1 MLRLGIVAILL
12 LVALIFGSSPVIT
25 HGRRVP
31 AGQGEGLPAQA
42 PVPPEYADLYALVES
57 KLKTAESYLSA
68 HWGGIKHSVVFSTE
82 LLAAN
87 SNQGE
92 HVLREQAW
100 PSILFNLDRIQF
112 LGVRAVKVAVKYP
125 ILMPQF
131 PRSAEYLALYK
142 KLGDEL
148 RRRNIKFLVQMTP
161 GFKPSALSSLPVEPY
176 YANLT
181 LERYKREKRQMA
193 EIIIREIRPDYLT
206 VENEPKTAQ
215 ENTGLPF
222 TVQNFTEIV
231 RYILDGLDRAGV
243 LVGAGAGTWDNLA
256 YFESLARNT
265 SVDYI
270 DIHIYPVNFDF
281 LIDRTLQIAALARQY
296 HKKLFLGEAWLYKS
310 RDAELF
316 GPPVAAAPGLIARD
330 VFSFW
335 EPLDVQ
341 FLETV
346 WKLVHYL
353 KIDFA
358 SFFWMRYF
366 FGYVEY
372 TERTKSL
379 SPAEL
384 FQLANLEAA
393 KNMRQNPPKLTQTGL
408 MFQRL
413 ITSP

>member
-1 MLRLGIVAILL
+1 MLRWSASVILL
-12 LVALIFGSSPVIT
+12 VLL
-25 HGRRVP
+25 
-31 AGQGEGLPAQA
+31 LAQA
-42 PVPPEYADLYALVES
+42 PVPPEYADLYALLES
-57 KLKTAESYLSA
+57 KLQAVERYLTANWDST
-68 HWGGIKHSVVFSTE
+68 KHSVVFSTE

-92 HVLREQAW
+92 RALSEQAW
-100 PSILFNLDRIQF
+100 QSILLNLDRIQF

-125 ILMPQF
+125 ILMPDF

-148 RRRNIKFLVQMTP
+148 RRRNLKFLVQMTP
-161 GFKPSALSSLPVEPY
+161 GFKPSALSALPVEPY

-193 EIIIREIRPDYLT
+193 EIIIREIHPDYLT

-231 RYILDGLDRAGV
+231 RYILDGLDRDGV

-256 YFESLARNT
+256 YIESLARNT
-265 SVDYI
+265 AVDYI
-270 DIHIYPVNFDF
+270 DMHIYPINFDF
-281 LIDRTLQIAALARQY
+281 LLDRTLQIAEIARQY
-296 HKKLFLGEAWLYKS
+296 NKKLFLGEAWLYKT
-310 RDAELF
+310 RDADLF
-316 GPPVAAAPGLIARD
+316 GPPVAAAPALYARD

-335 EPLDVQ
+335 EPLDVK
-341 FLETV
+341 FVATI

-372 TERTKSL
+372 TERTKDL
-379 SPAEL
+379 PPAEL
-384 FQLANLEAA
+384 FRLANLEAA
-393 KNMRQNPPKLTQTGL
+393 KNMMQNPPKLTQTGL
-408 MFQRL
+408 AFQKL
-413 ITSP
+413 ITAP

>member
-1 MLRLGIVAILL
+1 MLRLGVRASLLVLL
-12 LVALIFGSSPVIT
+12 L
-25 HGRRVP
+25 
-31 AGQGEGLPAQA
+31 AQA
-42 PVPPEYADLYALVES
+42 PVPSEYADLYALLES
-57 KLKTAESYLSA
+57 KLHGAESYLSP
-68 HWGGIKHSVVFSTE
+68 HWDGTKHAVVFSTE

-92 HVLREQAW
+92 RVLTEQSW
-100 PSILFNLDRIQF
+100 QSILFNLDRIQF
-112 LGVRAVKVAVKYP
+112 LGVRAVKVAVTYP

-131 PRSAEYLALYK
+131 PRSAEYLALYRR
-142 KLGDEL
+142 LGDEL
-148 RRRNIKFLVQMTP
+148 RRRNLRFLVGMGP
-161 GFKPSALSSLPVEPY
+161 AFRPSALSALPVEPY
-176 YANLT
+176 YATLT

-193 EIIIREIRPDYLT
+193 ELIITEIRPDYLT

-231 RYILDGLDRAGV
+231 QYVLNGLDRAGV

-256 YFESLARNT
+256 YIESLARNT
-265 SVDYI
+265 PVDYI
-270 DIHIYPVNFDF
+270 DMHIYPINFDF
-281 LIDRTLQIAALARQY
+281 LLDRALQIAEIARQFN
-296 HKKLFLGEAWLYKS
+296 KKLFLGEAWLYKA

-316 GPPVAAAPGLIARD
+316 GPPVAAAPGLYARD

-335 EPLDVQ
+335 EPLDVK
-341 FLETV
+341 FVETI
-346 WKLVHYL
+346 WQLAHYL
-353 KIDFA
+353 KMDFA

-372 TERTKSL
+372 TERTKNL

-393 KNMRQNPPKLTQTGL
+393 KNMLQNPPQFTQTGAT
-408 MFQRL
+408 FQRL

>member
-1 MLRLGIVAILL
+1 MLRWSIAAFALL
-12 LVALIFGSSPVIT
+12 LVIQV
-25 HGRRVP
+25 
-31 AGQGEGLPAQA
+31 
-42 PVPPEYADLYALVES
+42 PVPPEYADLYALLAH
-57 KLKTAESYLSA
+57 KLGDAESYLTA
-68 HWGGIKHSVVFSTE
+68 YWEGAKHPVAFSTE

-92 HVLREQAW
+92 RVLTEQAW
-100 PSILFNLDRIQF
+100 QSILFNVDRIQF

-125 ILMPQF
+125 ILMPAF

-148 RRRNIKFLVQMTP
+148 RRRDLKFLVQMTP
-161 GFKPSALSSLPVEPY
+161 GFKPSALSALPVEPY
-176 YANLT
+176 YATLT
-181 LERYKREKRQMA
+181 LERYKHEKRQMA
-193 EIIIREIRPDYLT
+193 ETIIREIRPDYLT
-206 VENEPKTAQ
+206 IENEPRTAQ

-231 RYILDGLDRAGV
+231 QYILDGLDRAGV

-256 YFESLARNT
+256 YIESLAQNT

-270 DIHIYPVNFDF
+270 DMHIYPVNFDF
-281 LIDRTLQIAALARQY
+281 LIDKTVKIAEIAKRY
-296 HKKLFLGEAWLYKS
+296 NKKLVLGEAWLYKS
-310 RDAELF
+310 RDADLV
-316 GPPVAAAPGLIARD
+316 GPAVAAAPGLYARD

-335 EPLDVQ
+335 EPLDTKFV
-341 FLETV
+341 ETV
-346 WKLVHYL
+346 WKLAHYL

-372 TERTKSL
+372 NERTKNL
-379 SPAEL
+379 APAEL

-393 KNMRQNPPKLTQTGL
+393 KNMLQNPPKLTQTGL
-408 MFQRL
+408 TFQRL
-413 ITSP
+413 LQQ

>member
-1 MLRLGIVAILL
+1 MLRWSASVILL
-12 LVALIFGSSPVIT
+12 VLL
-25 HGRRVP
+25 
-31 AGQGEGLPAQA
+31 LAQA
-42 PVPPEYADLYALVES
+42 PVPPEYADLYALLES
-57 KLKTAESYLSA
+57 KLQAVERYLTANWDST
-68 HWGGIKHSVVFSTE
+68 KHSVVFSTE

-92 HVLREQAW
+92 RALSEQAW
-100 PSILFNLDRIQF
+100 QSILLNLDRIQF

-125 ILMPQF
+125 ILMPDF

-148 RRRNIKFLVQMTP
+148 RRRNLKFLVQMTP
-161 GFKPSALSSLPVEPY
+161 GFKPSALSALPVEPY

-193 EIIIREIRPDYLT
+193 EIIIREIHPDYLT

-231 RYILDGLDRAGV
+231 RYILDGLDRDGV
-243 LVGAGAGTWDNLA
+243 LVGAGAGTWDNLG
-256 YFESLARNT
+256 YIESLARNT

-270 DIHIYPVNFDF
+270 DMHIYPINFDF
-281 LIDRTLQIAALARQY
+281 LLDRTLQIAEIARQY
-296 HKKLFLGEAWLYKS
+296 NKKLFLGEAWLYKT
-310 RDAELF
+310 RDADLF
-316 GPPVAAAPGLIARD
+316 GPPVAAAPALYARD

-335 EPLDVQ
+335 EPLDVK
-341 FLETV
+341 FVATI

-372 TERTKSL
+372 TERTKDL
-379 SPAEL
+379 PPAEL
-384 FQLANLEAA
+384 FRLANLEAA
-393 KNMRQNPPKLTQTGL
+393 KNMMQNPPKLTQTGL
-408 MFQRL
+408 AFQKL
-413 ITSP
+413 ITAP

>member
-1 MLRLGIVAILL
+1 MLRWSIAAFALL
-12 LVALIFGSSPVIT
+12 LVIQV
-25 HGRRVP
+25 
-31 AGQGEGLPAQA
+31 
-42 PVPPEYADLYALVES
+42 PVPPEYADLYALLAH
-57 KLKTAESYLSA
+57 KLGDAESYLTA
-68 HWGGIKHSVVFSTE
+68 YWEGVKHPVAFSTE

-92 HVLREQAW
+92 RVLTEQAW
-100 PSILFNLDRIQF
+100 QSILFNVDRIQF

-125 ILMPQF
+125 ILMPAF

-148 RRRNIKFLVQMTP
+148 RRRDLKFLVQMTP
-161 GFKPSALSSLPVEPY
+161 GFKPSALSALPVEPY
-176 YANLT
+176 YATLT
-181 LERYKREKRQMA
+181 LERYKHEKRQMA
-193 EIIIREIRPDYLT
+193 ETIIREIRPDYLT
-206 VENEPKTAQ
+206 IENEPRTAQ

-231 RYILDGLDRAGV
+231 QYILDGLDRAGV

-256 YFESLARNT
+256 YIESLAQNT

-270 DIHIYPVNFDF
+270 DMHIYPVNFDF
-281 LIDRTLQIAALARQY
+281 LIDKTVKIAEIAKRY
-296 HKKLFLGEAWLYKS
+296 NKKLVLGEAWLYKS
-310 RDAELF
+310 RDADLV
-316 GPPVAAAPGLIARD
+316 GPAVAAAPGLYARD

-335 EPLDVQ
+335 EPLDTKFV
-341 FLETV
+341 ETV
-346 WKLVHYL
+346 WKLAHYL

-372 TERTKSL
+372 NERTKNL
-379 SPAEL
+379 APAEL

-393 KNMRQNPPKLTQTGL
+393 KNMLQNPPKLTQTGL
-408 MFQRL
+408 TFQRL
-413 ITSP
+413 LQQ

>member
-1 MLRLGIVAILL
+1 MLRWSVVAIALL
-12 LVALIFGSSPVIT
+12 IALTTQP
-25 HGRRVP
+25 
-31 AGQGEGLPAQA
+31 
-42 PVPPEYADLYALVES
+42 PVPPEYADLYALLES
-57 KLKTAESYLSA
+57 KLKTAESYLTA
-68 HWGGIKHSVVFSTE
+68 RWEGTKHPVVFSTE

-92 HVLREQAW
+92 RVLTERAW
-100 PSILFNLDRIQF
+100 ESILFNLNRIQL

-148 RRRNIKFLVQMTP
+148 RRRNLKFLVQMTP
-161 GFKPSALSSLPVEPY
+161 GFKPSALSALPVEPY

-206 VENEPKTAQ
+206 IENEPKTAQ

-231 RYILDGLDRAGV
+231 QYILNGLERAGV
-243 LVGAGAGTWDNLA
+243 LIGAGAGTWDNLA
-256 YFESLARNT
+256 YPESLARST

-270 DIHIYPVNFDF
+270 DIHIYPINFDF
-281 LIDRTLQIAALARQY
+281 LIDRALQIAEIARRY
-296 HKKLFLGEAWLYKS
+296 NKKLFLGEAWLYKT

-316 GPPVAAAPGLIARD
+316 GPPVAAAPGLYARD

-335 EPLDVQ
+335 EPLDVK
-341 FLETV
+341 FVETV

-358 SFFWMRYF
+358 SLFWMRYF
-366 FGYVEY
+366 FGYVEH
-372 TERTKSL
+372 TERTKTL

-393 KNMRQNPPKLTQTGL
+393 KNMLQDPPKLTQTGL
-408 MFQRL
+408 TFQRL
-413 ITSP
+413 IAKP

>member
-1 MLRLGIVAILL
+1 MLRWSIAAFALL
-12 LVALIFGSSPVIT
+12 LVIQV
-25 HGRRVP
+25 
-31 AGQGEGLPAQA
+31 
-42 PVPPEYADLYALVES
+42 PVPPEYADLYALLAH
-57 KLKTAESYLSA
+57 KLGDAESYLTA
-68 HWGGIKHSVVFSTE
+68 YWEGAKHPVAFSTE

-92 HVLREQAW
+92 RVLTEQAW
-100 PSILFNLDRIQF
+100 QSILFNVDRIQF

-125 ILMPQF
+125 ILMPAF

-148 RRRNIKFLVQMTP
+148 RRRDLKFLVQMTP
-161 GFKPSALSSLPVEPY
+161 GFKPSALSALPVEPY
-176 YANLT
+176 YATLT
-181 LERYKREKRQMA
+181 LERYKHEKRQMA
-193 EIIIREIRPDYLT
+193 ETIIREIRPDYLT
-206 VENEPKTAQ
+206 IENEPRTAQ

-231 RYILDGLDRAGV
+231 QYILDGLDRAGV

-256 YFESLARNT
+256 YIESLAQNT

-270 DIHIYPVNFDF
+270 DMHIYPVNFDF
-281 LIDRTLQIAALARQY
+281 LIDKTVKIAEIAKRY
-296 HKKLFLGEAWLYKS
+296 NKKLVLGEAWLYKS
-310 RDAELF
+310 RDADLV
-316 GPPVAAAPGLIARD
+316 GPAVAAAPGLYARD

-335 EPLDVQ
+335 EPLDTKFV
-341 FLETV
+341 ETV
-346 WKLVHYL
+346 WKLAHYL

-372 TERTKSL
+372 NERTKNL
-379 SPAEL
+379 APVEL

-393 KNMRQNPPKLTQTGL
+393 KNMLQNPPKLTQTGL
-408 MFQRL
+408 TFQRL
-413 ITSP
+413 LQQ